1 MVESKTTQDNLIEEY
16 VQNLLDIVG
25 EQLNQHRMEIETID
39 KLNHVTLRRQKEILS
54 TLKPADEVE
63 ELKVQETDKTDE
75 EKTQQIIE
83 TGLNEV
89 EMSVD

>member
-1 MVESKTTQDNLIEEY
+1 
-16 VQNLLDIVG
+16 
-25 EQLNQHRMEIETID
+25 MEIETID

-63 ELKVQETDKTDE
+63 ESKEQQVDKTDE

-83 TGLNEV
+83 SGLTEV
-89 EMSVD
+89 ELSVD

>member
-1 MVESKTTQDNLIEEY
+1 MESKTTQDNLIEEY

-39 KLNHVTLRRQKEILS
+39 KLNHVTLRRQKEILT

-63 ELKVQETDKTDE
+63 ESKVQETDKTDE

-83 TGLNEV
+83 TGLTEV
-89 EMSVD
+89 EISVD